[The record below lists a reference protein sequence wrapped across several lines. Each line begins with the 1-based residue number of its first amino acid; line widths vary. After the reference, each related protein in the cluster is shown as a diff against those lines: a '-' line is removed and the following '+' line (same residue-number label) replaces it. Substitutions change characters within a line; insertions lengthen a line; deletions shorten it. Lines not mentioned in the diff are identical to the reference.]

1 MTLFY
6 ETRHIELQYYMYI
19 PPLTGTVA
27 PVT

>member
-6 ETRHIELQYYMYI
+6 EIRHIELQCYMYI